1 MLPSLRGILSVTKEK
16 DWLESGAPRLEIK
29 QIGGVIPNLLIGG
42 IDKGGTTEAWHMS
55 NQLFLTQ
62 TRKEP
67 GCLYQIPLGLAAVK
81 LCYKNLWDSLQ
92 PMPNSSKRVLHLDA
106 TPSYLYSLVNFN
118 LEPSPPRVL
127 FQISPQCAVV
137 FLLREPVKRIR
148 SLYNHWCYRPP
159 HPTNI
164 ECIGNA
170 TLQKAVD
177 EELSLL
183 KALTQELLDFVNAS
197 CIYRTDCDLWSAGWR
212 LRMKLAR
219 STVSRFP
226 YVMTSMYF
234 PFIYTWT
241 LYFGGRLAVM
251 QSEYFFQDTTRLW
264 GILGIRSDFHLLETS
279 NPARGYGSKSQLSPT
294 TTEELQEFFRKPNAL
309 LRTYLQ
315 STSEIAVQPPVL
327 STNWWAK

>member
-1 MLPSLRGILSVTKEK
+1 MFFSS
-16 DWLESGAPRLEIK
+16 LEIK
-29 QIGGVIPNLLIGG
+29 QVGVVPNLLIGG
-42 IDKGGTTEAWHMS
+42 IDKGGTTEAWMML
-55 NQLFLTQ
+55 QQFFLTE
-62 TRKEP
+62 KE
-67 GCLYQIPLGLAAVK
+67 GGVKKKELACLYQISLGLAAVK
-81 LCYKNLWDSLQ
+81 LCYKHFWDSLR

-118 LEPSPPRVL
+118 LESSPPRVL

-148 SLYNHWCYRPP
+148 SLYNHWCHYSPV
-159 HPTNI
+159 NM

-170 TLQKAVD
+170 TLQKKVD

-183 KALTQELLDFVNAS
+183 KASTQELLDFVNAS

-212 LRMKLAR
+212 LRKKVESR
-219 STVSRFP
+219 STVSPFP
-226 YVMTSMYF
+226 FVITAIYF

-264 GILGIRSDFHLLETS
+264 GILRIRSEFQLVK
-279 NPARGYGSKSQLSPT
+279 PANQALGYSSKSQLSPT

-315 STSEIAVQPPVL
+315 STSEIVVQPPVL